1 MDKEWLGQG
10 KSDPYAILRITSDGE
25 MSTFKT
31 SVIDNSLHPVWNMS
45 GITAWLPK
53 LATISNVIDG
63 QLLAFTSFHPR
74 IRNP

>member
-53 LATISNVIDG
+53 LATISNTNVLVTLQSYFIN
-63 QLLAFTSFHPR
+63 LMS
-74 IRNP
+74 RNL